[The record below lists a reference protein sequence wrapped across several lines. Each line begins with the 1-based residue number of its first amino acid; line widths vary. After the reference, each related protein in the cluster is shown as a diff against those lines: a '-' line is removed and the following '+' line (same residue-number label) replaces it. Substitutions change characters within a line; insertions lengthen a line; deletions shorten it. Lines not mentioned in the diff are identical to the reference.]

1 MKTNFIQ
8 TDISQFL
15 KMEAHMQSWTLKSWN
30 MKVRKHGMEKEEE
43 KEAQFYTSATDIGD
57 CLVDAVTTATWK
69 YSV

>member
-1 MKTNFIQ
+1 
-8 TDISQFL
+8 
-15 KMEAHMQSWTLKSWN
+15 